1 MSKNK
6 KNNNPNPDEDK
17 GKEKKRAAVVAALLL
32 LLLLILLSLVFDF
45 FAADNP
51 LFGKGGLWGFG
62 KGRGGGRGDSLRA
75 VDSLKRIDALRAD
88 SLRAVD
94 SLNSLKMI
102 DSLREA
108 EEAARRLADSLR
120 AAADS
125 RRLDSLRAAGRLR
138 AADSLQEALYS
149 RRVADS
155 LRAEEAAALLRVAD
169 SLREAANSERLADSL
184 RAAAEKA
191 AAEAAAANAASEAAM
206 ACAKDTVAPWVYPD
220 PSGGLHK
227 KAVSV
232 KLVANKACSVEWSF
246 DMAKGWKVYD
256 GKPISISKPAAIYY
270 KAVDACGRRM
280 DVKSKRYEFDLSA
293 ARCPAGMEIVKAPGG
308 EVCVDVYEWPNK
320 KGAAPLAYVSLY
332 QAMDS
337 CFSARK
343 RLCSS
348 QEWTAACGG
357 PSNWA
362 YAYGD
367 AYEWNACATRD
378 TVARKSGSRPECR
391 GYYGHFDMSG
401 NLAEWTST
409 PAPQDKSFNNVMGGF
424 WASGGQS
431 GCSDARYS
439 YFPQNRHNPVGFR
452 CCVDAPSAGG
462 GK

>member
-1 MSKNK
+1 
-6 KNNNPNPDEDK
+6 
-17 GKEKKRAAVVAALLL
+17 VAADSPGTL
-32 LLLLILLSLVFDF
+32 
-45 FAADNP
+45 
-51 LFGKGGLWGFG
+51 
-62 KGRGGGRGDSLRA
+62 DSLRA
-75 VDSLKRIDALRAD
+75 LNPSLPGDSSQRALDSLRRALDSAQTANSQRLLDARRRGAADSLRRADSLLLSDSLRRLDALRRAD
-88 SLRAVD
+88 SLRLAD
-94 SLNSLKMI
+94 LLREL
-102 DSLREA
+102 DSLRRWA
-108 EEAARRLADSLR
+108 GDSLWRADSLRLADLLRAMDSLRRAGNPRAADSLWRADSSRFAESLR
-120 AAADS
+120 AAA
-125 RRLDSLRAAGRLR
+125 
-138 AADSLQEALYS
+138 AL
-149 RRVADS
+149 
-155 LRAEEAAALLRVAD
+155 
-169 SLREAANSERLADSL
+169 
-184 RAAAEKA
+184 A

-206 ACAKDTVAPWVYPD
+206 TCAKDTVAPWVYPD

-246 DMAKGWKVYD
+246 DKANGWKAYD
-256 GKPISISKPAAIYY
+256 GKPISISKPATIYY

-293 ARCPAGMEIVKAPGG
+293 PRCPAGMELAKAPGG
-308 EVCVDVYEWPNK
+308 EVCVDIYEWPNK
-320 KGAAPLAYVSLY
+320 KGAAPQAYVSLY

-343 RLCSS
+343 RLCASE
-348 QEWTAACGG
+348 EWTAACGG

-378 TVARKSGSRPECR
+378 TVAQRAGSHPECR

-409 PAPQDKSFNNVMGGF
+409 PSPQDKSFNNVMGGF

-431 GCSDARYS
+431 RCADARYS

-452 CCVDAPSAGG
+452 CCVDAPAAGG
-462 GK
+462 GR